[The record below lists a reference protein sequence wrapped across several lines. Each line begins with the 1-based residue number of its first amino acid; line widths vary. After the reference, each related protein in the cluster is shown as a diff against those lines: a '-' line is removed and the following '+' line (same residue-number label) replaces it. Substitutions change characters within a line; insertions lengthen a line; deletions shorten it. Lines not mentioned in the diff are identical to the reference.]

1 MGAQACYEVHMSG
14 IYLLKS
20 EPSVFSFER
29 LLREKKT
36 VWDGIRNYEARNNL
50 REMEK
55 GDLCL
60 FYHSNDGKEIVG
72 VAKVVRVAYQDP
84 TTDEDWSAVEIA
96 PVKALEE
103 PVTLATLK
111 AHPTLKEM
119 ALVKKSR
126 ISVTKVTPKELKEVL
141 VLAKTKL

>member
-1 MGAQACYEVHMSG
+1 MSA
-14 IYLLKS
+14 IYMVKS

-29 LLREKKT
+29 LQREKKV
-36 VWDGIRNYEARNNL
+36 VWDGVRNYEARNNM
-50 REMEK
+50 REMKK

-60 FYHSNDGKEIVG
+60 WYHSNEGKEIVG
-72 VAKVVRVAYQDP
+72 IVKVTREAYQDP
-84 TTDEDWSAVEIA
+84 TTEEDFSAVNFA
-96 PVKALEE
+96 PVKALEV

-126 ISVTKVTPKELKEVL
+126 ISVTKVTEKELKEVL
-141 VLAKTKL
+141 VLSKTKL